1 MAYFKEATELI
12 KGYKPIANKL
22 GEPYYF
28 KKVQL
33 NDNFNYVD
41 EKMARVIIFLINI
54 CVKDRYKFDILRQ
67 KYRYKVKKHQ
77 LMCQFMLVDK
87 ITSKN

>member
-41 EKMARVIIFLINI
+41 EKMARVNIF
-54 CVKDRYKFDILRQ
+54 
-67 KYRYKVKKHQ
+67 
-77 LMCQFMLVDK
+77 
-87 ITSKN
+87 